1 MLDFRRFSAI
11 QNPIQDLARFLG
23 ETLMRNRFM
32 SCKNVLRFAVA
43 GLLFAGSAG
52 LIPAR
57 AAAAD
62 DAISIGVVLPITGKE
77 GKPGQYQ
84 REGID
89 TAVKKKNYPRG
100 SFFKDKGKKMTN
112 KKNFLQYETEPSN

>member
-62 DAISIGVVLPITGKE
+62 DAISIGVVLPITRKR

-89 TAVKKKNYPRG
+89 TAGQKNKERRRHFGKK
-100 SFFKDKGKKMTN
+100 KGKKIPT
-112 KKNFLQYETEPSN
+112 KKNFFQ